1 MSPSYIEFKIRLLNP
16 KKATTHNNIPP
27 KILESSYEATVNVLH
42 KLFNE
47 TITEAV
53 FQDKLKL
60 ADIISVFKKYDPLDE
75 KQTTDLSAIC
85 RLYLKII
92 KNCCK
97 DKQIII

>member
-27 KILESSYEATVNVLH
+27 KILKSSYEATVNVLH

-60 ADIISVFKKYDPLDE
+60 ADIISVFKKDDPLDE
-75 KQTTDLSAIC
+75 K
-85 RLYLKII
+85 
-92 KNCCK
+92 
-97 DKQIII
+97 

>member
-27 KILESSYEATVNVLH
+27 KILKSSYEATVNVLH

-60 ADIISVFKKYDPLDE
+60 ADVILVFKKDDPFVE
-75 KQTTDLSAIC
+75 KKTTDLSAFC
-85 RLYLKII
+85 RLYLKFI